1 MVDQPHEAYDL
12 CYAQFKRSKDR
23 NKKKS
28 AVILPISAAFSTR
41 QTLSSFPVSSANC
54 FSLIAADKPAGP
66 PPTITTSAS
75 SENLSMSTSA
85 KISNT
90 VASDIV
96 GAQDCVN
103 LCHRV
108 KQ

>member
-12 CYAQFKRSKDR
+12 CYAQFKRSNDR

-28 AVILPISAAFSTR
+28 AEILPISAAFSTR